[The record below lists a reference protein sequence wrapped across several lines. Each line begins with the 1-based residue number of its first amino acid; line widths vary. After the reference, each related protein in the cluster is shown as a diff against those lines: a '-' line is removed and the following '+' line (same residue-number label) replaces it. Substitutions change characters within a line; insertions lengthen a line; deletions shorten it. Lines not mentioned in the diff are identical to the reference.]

1 MNDKK
6 LSMQMTFM
14 IQITVGVIF
23 HLPFKNWCAL
33 PQSIRENKQLPTF
46 KGEQTT
52 MSLT

>member
-23 HLPFKNWCAL
+23 HLPLKNWCAL